1 MTDHRDGLEPMDDAE
16 MDDGDAITELAQFVD
31 YVSGDVIARVR
42 RTIQRRTTLNHL
54 ASYAATTPLIVLEA
68 FWSLVNSPSIRR

>member
-16 MDDGDAITELAQFVD
+16 IDEGEAITELAQFVD

-42 RTIQRRTTLNHL
+42 RSIQGRMTLNQL
-54 ASYAATTPLIVLEA
+54 ASYAGTTPLIVLRS
-68 FWSLVNSPSIRR
+68 FWSLVNSFSIRE